1 MSSKVDH
8 PSHYNKGIEAI
19 VVIESWNLNF
29 SLGNVIKYVLR
40 APYKGTELEDLEKAR
55 FYLTREIERIKS
67 RAALG
72 S

>member
-8 PSHYNKGIEAI
+8 PDHYNKGIEAI
-19 VVIESWNLNF
+19 LVIESWNLNF

-55 FYLTREIERIKS
+55 VYLDREIARL
-67 RAALG
+67 RALQK
-72 S
+72 